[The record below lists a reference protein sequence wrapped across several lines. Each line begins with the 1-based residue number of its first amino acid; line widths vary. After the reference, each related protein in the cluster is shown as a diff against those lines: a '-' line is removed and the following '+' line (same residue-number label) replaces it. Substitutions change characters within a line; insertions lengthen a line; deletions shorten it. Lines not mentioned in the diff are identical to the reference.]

1 VLQTQGEHARRLQAK
16 VWLMLPCERK
26 AQQLPFD
33 WRPRLELQ
41 SMEQQSM
48 ERHARMLRLKSR
60 PLSVSAT
67 MESC

>member
-1 VLQTQGEHARRLQAK
+1 MQGEHVRRLQAK
-16 VWLMLPCERK
+16 AWLMLPCERK

-48 ERHARMLRLKSR
+48 EQHAWMLQKSR
-60 PLSVSAT
+60 PLSVSAA